1 MHEFSISD
9 EIVKNVLG
17 AVKENKAQKVLSIQL
32 EIGELALLNVEQVT
46 FWIREMFK
54 GSVAEGARVKVR
66 TIKARIQCESCG
78 YRGGMNLDQ
87 RDPFPTRHSL
97 FLSEMP
103 VVPDR
108 RRKGTGV
115 SSQKNSGTP
124 IRLEKKPFHVLHRF
138 FTPQGSGGI
147 FLSRDGSFGTGA
159 RRLPGAV

>member
-17 AVKENKAQKVLSIQL
+17 AVKENNAQKVLSIQL

-66 TIKARIQCESCG
+66 TIKARIKCESCG

-87 RDPFPTRHSL
+87 RDPFRHAIPYSCPKCQS
-97 FLSEMP
+97 FQIDVE
-103 VVPDR
+103 
-108 RRKGTGV
+108 KG
-115 SSQKNSGTP
+115 
-124 IRLEKKPFHVLHRF
+124 RECHLKKIQALR
-138 FTPQGSGGI
+138 
-147 FLSRDGSFGTGA
+147 
-159 RRLPGAV
+159 